1 MPKVCP
7 ECGGHVV
14 RAEGE
19 ANHYCVNANC
29 PAKLRESL
37 LHFASR
43 HVMNIEGMGE
53 ALVDQLLSNGL
64 VHDIAD
70 LYSLNEDDLR
80 QLERMGKKSA
90 ENVLGEIQASKKLPL
105 ERVIF
110 GLGIRMVG
118 ERTAEFL
125 AEQFGSMDALIAA
138 SEQELLEVNEVG
150 PRIAAS
156 IREFFAEEKNLRLI
170 ERLRAAG
177 LTFAGE
183 RKVRGT
189 KLAGLTFVLTGTL
202 PTYSRDEAKKR
213 IEDAG
218 GKVSASVSKK
228 TSYVVAGEE
237 AGSKLDKAA
246 SLGVKVISEAELMAM
261 LEQ

>member
-1 MPKVCP
+1 
-7 ECGGHVV
+7 VV

-19 ANHYCVNANC
+19 VNWFCVNVNC

-43 HVMNIEGMGE
+43 HVMNIEGLGE
-53 ALVDQLLSNGL
+53 ALVDQLLSRGL
-64 VHDIAD
+64 VRDVAD
-70 LYSLNEDDLR
+70 LYSLKEEELL
-80 QLERMGKKSA
+80 QLERMGKKSV
-90 ENVLGEIQASKKLPL
+90 ENVLREIEASKKLGL

-125 AEQFGSMDALIAA
+125 AGQFGSMDALIGA
-138 SEQELLEVNEVG
+138 SEEELLEVNEVG

-156 IREFFAEEKNLRLI
+156 IREFFAEEKNIRLI

-177 LTFAGE
+177 LSFTGE
-183 RKVRGT
+183 KKVRGT
-189 KLAGLTFVLTGTL
+189 KLSGMTFVLTGAL
-202 PTYSRDEAKKR
+202 PTYSRDDAKKM

-218 GKVSASVSKK
+218 GKVSGSVSKK
-228 TSYVVAGEE
+228 TSYVVAGED
-237 AGSKLDKAA
+237 AGSKLDKAR
-246 SLGVKVISEAELMAM
+246 SLGVKVISEAELLGM
-261 LEQ
+261 LAG